1 MWEPEKLER
10 QLAFMKENKY
20 AFTYS
25 EYYVMEEDGK
35 KRVVLYVYQALYLIV
50 NICGIQLLDV

>member
-1 MWEPEKLER
+1 
-10 QLAFMKENKY
+10 MKENKY

-50 NICGIQLLDV
+50 NIWGIQLLMFNSRY